1 MLKEMTMKGKDGSIE
16 AQFKKESLEKQ
27 ENEVK
32 TCTKSVWKKTRRGSI
47 TINMT
52 LTRFLHK

>member
-1 MLKEMTMKGKDGSIE
+1 MKGKDGSIE